1 MSWIRN
7 FAVII
12 GIFIAPL
19 LILDAYF
26 LYDKLDYRVN
36 RTMCDRALTN
46 YDYCPSVTDLRYM
59 NLTDK
64 WLPVVN
70 FIDQNRRSSYGHQK
84 VPEITKRGRI
94 YLIGDSFIQAEEIE
108 ISNRFEHYLRQQG
121 YEVIA
126 MGYSSWNSVQYH
138 SIVKTLE
145 LNKNDHVFIF
155 SFGNDF
161 TPSYSRSSIKT
172 ILGGR
177 QDKVLAKDDRI
188 LLRKIYENSLIRN
201 TYSRAKNQFTSVFNS
216 QKKDSKKIKI
226 SHDVNNF
233 NDCNSIPAI
242 EAVASNLVS
251 DYIYLSKS
259 SACWTDKIKRSVD
272 YNVNLLKESK
282 KIVESQDAAYTTVL
296 VPAGWAL
303 KNENTSGRA
312 HPQYQIP
319 SDITISQV
327 GLSRYLE
334 ESKLNVFDLEI
345 LLKKYYTRKSD
356 ELYWPAD
363 GHWNEKAHK
372 IIGKHLEQFLLSKR

>member
-1 MSWIRN
+1 MNWIRN
-7 FAVII
+7 FAIII

-64 WLPVVN
+64 WLPVTN
-70 FIDQNRRSSYGHQK
+70 FIDQNRRSSYRHQK
-84 VPEITKRGRI
+84 VPEVTKRGRI

-108 ISNRFEHYLRQQG
+108 IGNRFEHYLRQQG

-161 TPSYSRSSIKT
+161 TPAYSRSSINT
-172 ILGGR
+172 IL
-177 QDKVLAKDDRI
+177 DDREDQVSKDSRI
-188 LLRKIYENSLIRN
+188 IIRKIYENSLIRN
-201 TYSRAKNQFTSVFNS
+201 TYTRAKNQIVSILNG
-216 QKKDSKKIKI
+216 KNEANKKIKI
-226 SHDVNNF
+226 SHDSNNL
-233 NDCNSIPAI
+233 NDCSSIPAI
-242 EAVASNLVS
+242 EALGSNLVS

-259 SACWTDKIKRSVD
+259 SSCWTDKIKRSVD
-272 YNVNLLKESK
+272 YNVKLLKESK
-282 KIVESQDAAYTTVL
+282 KIVENQEAALTIVL
-296 VPAGWAL
+296 VPAGWTL

-312 HPQYQIP
+312 HTEYQIP
-319 SDITISQV
+319 NNITISQV

-334 ESKLNVFDLEI
+334 ASKLPLFDLEI
-345 LLKKYYTRKSD
+345 LLKKYKTNKFN

-372 IIGKHLEQFLLSKR
+372 IIGKHLEQFLL

>member
-7 FAVII
+7 LAVII

-70 FIDQNRRSSYGHQK
+70 FIDHNRRSSYRHQK

-108 ISNRFEHYLRQQG
+108 IGNRFEHYLRQQG

-161 TPSYSRSSIKT
+161 TPAYSRSSINT
-172 ILGGR
+172 ILGDREDRSSTDGR
-177 QDKVLAKDDRI
+177 I
-188 LLRKIYENSLIRN
+188 IIRKIYENSLIRN
-201 TYSRAKNQFTSVFNS
+201 TYSRAKNQIISILNS
-216 QKKDSKKIKI
+216 KNKDNKKIKI
-226 SHDVNNF
+226 SHDANNL
-233 NDCNSIPAI
+233 NDCDSIPEN

-259 SACWTDKIKRSVD
+259 SKCWTDKIQSSVD
-272 YNVNLLKESK
+272 YNVSLLKESK
-282 KIVESQDAAYTTVL
+282 KIIESQDAAFTTVL

-312 HPQYQIP
+312 HKQYQIP

-334 ESKLNVFDLEI
+334 KSKLPVFDLEI
-345 LLKKYYTRKSD
+345 LLKKYKTNKSD
-356 ELYWPAD
+356 ELYWAVD
-363 GHWNEKAHK
+363 GHWNERAHQ
-372 IIGKHLEQFLLSKR
+372 IIGRHLEKFLLLKR